1 MLGSTEA
8 AGSVLPEKN
17 NNIYMSHSD
26 LQQLAH
32 ATRDDGESECN
43 KRKIPGICY
52 VYICIH
58 KYI

>member
-32 ATRDDGESECN
+32 AMRDDGTSE
-43 KRKIPGICY
+43 
-52 VYICIH
+52 VH
-58 KYI
+58 

>member
-32 ATRDDGESECN
+32 AMRDDGTYEVH
-43 KRKIPGICY
+43 RD
-52 VYICIH
+52 
-58 KYI
+58 

>member
-32 ATRDDGESECN
+32 TMRDDGTSEVH
-43 KRKIPGICY
+43 RD
-52 VYICIH
+52 
-58 KYI
+58 